1 MRKNMHIKYQ
11 NSSRITEIHFLCGI
25 QSLRIN
31 FPTQGKVYMQKVY
44 KKIPF
49 EI

>member
-1 MRKNMHIKYQ
+1 MQSIRIHPE
-11 NSSRITEIHFLCGI
+11 ITEIHFLGGI

-31 FPTQGKVYMQKVY
+31 FPTQGKVYIQKVY
-44 KKIPF
+44 KKFAF